1 MKIKI
6 YSNFPLGKTII
17 LFGILSLFLNVPAS
31 YSQVLIPGLSQS
43 VSGGIGNNTNA
54 SWSPDGKA
62 LLFQSDRFL
71 DWNIFMYLIEKD
83 SLVQI
88 TKSKYNETDPVW
100 FPGRNSIVFTS
111 DQSGEDQLYVLNLT
125 TGEQKLLIDKN
136 IQCRDA
142 SFSKYDTMVTF
153 SGYDENSKTWQ
164 IYTYEFKYNTL
175 NKLTKL
181 GGNCTEP
188 ALSPDGKQIAFT
200 YSDQINTS
208 QSSIY
213 VVNWYGDFA
222 FQSTETALL
231 NPSWSPD
238 GFKIIYVNT
247 GDGYTV
253 SSMQKDGSSVFQ
265 IYQALVVQ
273 KNPVISPDGK
283 YMAISY
289 LNDGYFDLIY
299 KYIEQE

>member
-1 MKIKI
+1 MVFVAVLCVI
-6 YSNFPLGKTII
+6 
-17 LFGILSLFLNVPAS
+17 VPVSAT

-54 SWSPDGKA
+54 SWSPDGSK
-62 LLFQSDRFL
+62 LLFQSDRDM
-71 DWNIFMYLIEKD
+71 DWNIFMYLLEKD

-88 TKSKYNETDPVW
+88 TKDKFNETEPVW
-100 FPGRNSIVFTS
+100 FPGKNSIVFTS
-111 DQSGEDQLYVLNLT
+111 DESGEPQLYVLNLT
-125 TGEQKLLIDKN
+125 TGEQKLLIDRN

-164 IYTYEFKYNTL
+164 VYTYDFKYNNL
-175 NKLTKL
+175 NKLTNL
-181 GGNCTEP
+181 GGNCSEP

-200 YSDQINTS
+200 YSDQFNVS

-222 FQSTETALL
+222 YQSSETALL
-231 NPSWSPD
+231 NPSWTPD
-238 GFKIIYVNT
+238 SFRIIYVNT
-247 GDGYTV
+247 DNGYSV
-253 SSMQKDGSSVFQ
+253 SSMQKDGSSIFE
-265 IYQALVVQ
+265 IYQALIVQ

-289 LNDGYFDLIY
+289 LNDGYFDLVF